1 MFRESGLGDE
11 LARYMNSPNGEQYCF
26 YGDAAY
32 AVNQYVIG
40 HVKVIRINP
49 EKAEFSRQLSAVRQY
64 VEWGFYKVISTFA
77 FLDYKKKLKLYLQP
91 FGKYYA
97 VGAFLTNCHTCLY
110 SSQPTQ
116 YFGIHPPSLEEYIN
130 NN

>member
-1 MFRESGLGDE
+1 MFRESGLEE
-11 LARYMNSPNGEQYCF
+11 LARYMNSPNEEPFCQ

-32 AVNQYVIG
+32 DVNQYVIG
-40 HVKVIRINP
+40 PVKGIRINL
-49 EKAEFSRQLSAVRQY
+49 EEAGVNRE
-64 VEWGFYKVISTFA
+64 
-77 FLDYKKKLKLYLQP
+77 
-91 FGKYYA
+91 
-97 VGAFLTNCHTCLY
+97 AFLTNCHTCLY